1 MLPSVF
7 SERLFDNVFGD
18 PFSMMA
24 NFHGHGHGSVF
35 GKHGKNLMKTD
46 VRELEN
52 SYELD
57 VDLPGFKKEQVNVE
71 LDDGYMTICAAKGME
86 HDEEKRGQYIRRER
100 SSGECCRTFYIGK
113 GDYAKENMIQVANMG
128 EIYEQDCYN
137 MLEVFG
143 LVLNKLKG

>member
-18 PFSMMA
+18 PFSMMT

-71 LDDGYMTICAAKGME
+71 LDDGYMTICAAKGIE

-113 GDYAKENMIQVANMG
+113 GLEPKDVSARFEDGILRISFPKAPAEKEPEDRRVSIM
-128 EIYEQDCYN
+128 
-137 MLEVFG
+137 
-143 LVLNKLKG
+143 